1 MTDQRLK
8 KAKLNIVFS
17 LASQAVAV
25 VCGLIVPKIM
35 IRTYGS
41 EAYGATTSIAQFLG
55 YISLLEAGVGGVARS
70 AFYKPLAD
78 NDQHQISVVLY
89 EIKRF
94 FRVIGII
101 FAVYV
106 LTLACAYKNIAH
118 VECFDYLTTAMLVF
132 AISISTFMQYFF
144 GISNMVLLQ
153 AAQKAYITKILSMT
167 TLVLNTIATLI
178 LVTLNCSIVTV
189 KFVSSLVFCIRPIVL
204 YYFVHKDF
212 SIEKKTQRDAR
223 VLKQK
228 WNGLGQHLA
237 YFLHSNTDVAV
248 LTLLDKLTTVSV
260 YSVYHMVVTEI
271 QNLAGSFSAGMEAVF
286 GDMLAKKENN
296 LLQRIFS
303 YYETLISTIAIVLF
317 STTATMIIPFV
328 RLYTASIAD
337 VNYIYPQF
345 ALIIVIASLLY
356 CLRMPYHSMVIAAG
370 HFKQTQFAAYG
381 EAIIN
386 ITVSVLLVVRFG
398 LIGVAIGTVSAVLFR
413 FIYYAMY
420 LWKNVIHRDIHLFVK
435 RVVVNSASFLIIVLC
450 GYGLTSKA
458 MIASYFQ
465 WIIFACIV
473 TITAIIVQI
482 IMILVFYRDDLK
494 PIINK
499 LFAKKK
505 CKDDLAK

>member
-1 MTDQRLK
+1 MADQRLK
-8 KAKLNIVFS
+8 KAKLNIIFS
-17 LASQAVAV
+17 LASQAVAA

-35 IRTYGS
+35 IGTYGS

-78 NDQHQISVVLY
+78 NDQHKISIVLY
-89 EIKRF
+89 ELKRF
-94 FRVIGII
+94 FRIIGII

-106 LTLACAYKNIAH
+106 CILACAYKGIAH
-118 VECFDYLTTAMLVF
+118 VECFDSITTAMLVV

-153 AAQKAYITKILSMT
+153 AAQKAYITKILSMS

-178 LVTLNCSIVTV
+178 LVNLGCSIVTV

-204 YYFVHKDF
+204 YYFVRKDF
-212 SIEKKTQRDAR
+212 KIEKNTQRDTS
-223 VLKQK
+223 VLEQK

-271 QNLAGSFSAGMEAVF
+271 QNLVGSFSAGMEAVF
-286 GDMLAKKENN
+286 GDMLAKKEND
-296 LLQRIFS
+296 LLQRTFS

-317 STTATMIIPFV
+317 STTAIMVIPFV
-328 RLYTASIAD
+328 RLYTERIAD

-345 ALIIVIASLLY
+345 AVLLVVASLLY

-370 HFKQTQFAAYG
+370 HFKQTQLAAYG

-386 ITVSVLLVVRFG
+386 IMVSILLVMRFR

-413 FIYYAMY
+413 FIYYAIY
-420 LWKNVIHRDIHLFVK
+420 LWKNIVHRNINLFIK
-435 RVVVNSASFLIIVLC
+435 REVVNSIAFVIIVFC
-450 GYGLTSKA
+450 GQAVISTAL
-458 MIASYFQ
+458 INNYFQ
-465 WIIFACIV
+465 WIIYACIV
-473 TITAIIVQI
+473 VAIALFVQI
-482 IMILVFYRDDLK
+482 MMILTFYRNDIS

-499 LFAKKK
+499 LFRKKK
-505 CKDDLAK
+505 SKKKSEQ

>member
-1 MTDQRLK
+1 MADQRLK

-17 LASQAVAV
+17 LASQVVAV

-35 IRTYGS
+35 IGTYGS
-41 EAYGATTSIAQFLG
+41 ETYGATTSIAQFLG

-78 NDQHQISVVLY
+78 NDQHKISVVLH

-94 FRVIGII
+94 FRIIGII

-106 LTLACAYKNIAH
+106 FILACFYKDIAH
-118 VECFDYLTTAMLVF
+118 VECFDNITTAMLVVV
-132 AISISTFMQYFF
+132 ISISTFMQYFF

-153 AAQKAYITKILSMT
+153 AAQKAYITKILSMI

-178 LVTLNCSIVTV
+178 LINLSCSIVTV

-204 YYFVHKDF
+204 YYLVHKDF
-212 SIEKKTQRDAR
+212 RIEKKTQRDAG
-223 VLKQK
+223 VLNQK

-248 LTLLDKLTTVSV
+248 LTLFDKLTTVSV
-260 YSVYHMVVTEI
+260 YSVYHMVITEI
-271 QNLAGSFSAGMEAVF
+271 QNLAGAFSSGMEAVF
-286 GDMLAKKENN
+286 GDMLAKKEDD
-296 LLQRIFS
+296 LLQRTFS
-303 YYETLISTIAIVLF
+303 YYDTLISTIAIVLF

-328 RLYTASIAD
+328 QLYIARISD

-345 ALIIVIASLLY
+345 AVLLVIASLLY

-386 ITVSVLLVVRFG
+386 IMVSILLVVRFG

-413 FIYYAMY
+413 FIYYAIY
-420 LWKNVIHRDIHLFVK
+420 LWKNVIHRDIKLFIK
-435 RVVVNSASFLIIVLC
+435 REVVNSISFLIIILC
-450 GYGLTSKA
+450 GHLLTS
-458 MIASYFQ
+458 IALINNYFQ
-465 WIIFACIV
+465 WIIYACIV
-473 TITAIIVQI
+473 TVVALVVQI
-482 IMILVFYRDDLK
+482 IMIFTFYREDIR

-499 LFAKKK
+499 LLAKKK
-505 CKDDLAK
+505 SMKNS